1 MKSFTHTGRKE
12 GGRSEG
18 RRGEEEGGREESQE
32 GKDCDATCRALTLV
46 SCYVL
51 QGKLSGPA
59 AETTQIPPLHS

>member
-1 MKSFTHTGRKE
+1 MKA
-12 GGRSEG
+12 GGER
-18 RRGEEEGGREESQE
+18 EEGGREESQE